1 MFATT
6 TVERLVTCDPNSG
19 AKAFK
24 EGSEDDE
31 SGFGLSTLC
40 VNQSSQSLTAIIS
53 RKPWAE
59 RLCMRE
65 QE

>member
-1 MFATT
+1 MKTLFATT

-19 AKAFK
+19 ARAFK

-40 VNQSSQSLTAIIS
+40 VNQPVTDSHHL
-53 RKPWAE
+53 
-59 RLCMRE
+59 
-65 QE
+65 